1 MFIERQDQLRSY
13 SSFRSATNR
22 LSPINGLSAI
32 GGLKLFYKHC
42 IPTEFPPSD
51 SLSEA
56 ANDMRVSEV
65 FSYIPAEDAD
75 RWRVALAS
83 LCQGAIV
90 LSVLLL
96 ATAVVPAQTRDHLTD
111 AETDLVRYYQE
122 LDKRV
127 DIFIKAADRRWAV
140 INGTAQPS
148 TKKAVKDE
156 PDWGDVPKG
165 TRVELLGD
173 IAGIL
178 DEAITNLDDVSRRD
192 EKSPLLSRSLRKL
205 TAASSRYLT
214 QLEVLKTQ
222 TKNDDEL
229 AAIERVADDANQ
241 IIEAGKKLPAA
252 SADEGQK
259 KKKP

>member
-1 MFIERQDQLRSY
+1 L
-13 SSFRSATNR
+13 
-22 LSPINGLSAI
+22 
-32 GGLKLFYKHC
+32 
-42 IPTEFPPSD
+42 TEVRGKK
-51 SLSEA
+51 
-56 ANDMRVSEV
+56 MCVSEIFDHTTTV
-65 FSYIPAEDAD
+65 E
-75 RWRVALAS
+75 VAGCSDQSRRAFAF
-83 LCQGAIV
+83 GYKAAVV

-96 ATAVVPAQTRDHLTD
+96 ATAVVPAQKRDHLTD

-122 LDKRV
+122 LDKRI
-127 DIFIKAADRRWAV
+127 DIFIKAVDRRFAV

-148 TKKAVKDE
+148 TKKALQDE

-178 DEAITNLDDVSRRD
+178 DEAITNIDDVSRRD

-214 QLEVLKTQ
+214 QLEALKTQ

-229 AAIERVADDANQ
+229 AAIERVADNANQ
-241 IIEAGKKLPAA
+241 IIESGKKLPAPA
-252 SADEGQK
+252 ADEGQK

>member
-1 MFIERQDQLRSY
+1 MGSLQSV
-13 SSFRSATNR
+13 
-22 LSPINGLSAI
+22 GLSFSMNIAS
-32 GGLKLFYKHC
+32 LRDF
-42 IPTEFPPSD
+42 PTD

-65 FSYIPAEDAD
+65 FSYIPALDLAD

-90 LSVLLL
+90 LSVVLFAA
-96 ATAVVPAQTRDHLTD
+96 ATAIVPAQTRDHLTD

-122 LDKRV
+122 LDKRI
-127 DIFIKAADRRWAV
+127 DIFINAADRRFAV

-156 PDWGDVPKG
+156 PDWGDAPKG

-178 DEAITNLDDVSRRD
+178 DEAITNIDDVSRRD

-229 AAIERVADDANQ
+229 AAIERVADNANQ
-241 IIEAGKKLPAA
+241 IIEAGRRLPAP
-252 SADEGQK
+252 SADEEKK
-259 KKKP
+259 KKKPKEQSAKGKEQRVKTA